1 MIKVKTSGF
10 FRKVISLVLV
20 AAMTMTMLGSSL
32 FVLAEELASDSLE
45 SSEIS
50 EEGEVIT
57 GQTTENDVTDVN
69 EQDSGD
75 ESVQSTDT
83 EPVSENENEE
93 TKLLLTNDELGND
106 TEYVSVSTADEL
118 ETAIENGG
126 AICIAADFEL
136 DRTFYITQNTYIY
149 SDAAHVLT
157 RNADFGGDIF
167 VVGEYSDGT
176 MCENTVAF
184 SLGHPESVESD
195 LLTIDGNGDYMSVDV
210 TGTVVFVCN
219 NAQVDFYENL
229 TLTNNKK
236 LGNERTL
243 DEKYGVSYPDQIG
256 GAAVIL
262 ASGTLNVYGAKFT
275 NNIVHDVEGEA
286 SSRGGAI
293 YSFGTLNIY
302 GADFD
307 SNSAARGG
315 AIYSY
320 KSTNIYNASITN
332 NVASYRGGAIYM
344 PENATAVMNLGGDN
358 DIIEGNVIFE
368 GNSAESHGG
377 AIFVKGTLSAKNT
390 SFIDNVTQ
398 VCGGALYVSGKLTD
412 GKTVRVSDSVFT
424 GNRAETN
431 GGGAIYLT
439 DCTAEFNNTEFT
451 GNVTATHG
459 GAIYA
464 KDLVDEEN
472 ALTVSDS
479 VFAENTATKNAGAI
493 YINNTKVSIAG
504 SDFSKNTSG
513 DVNGGGAVYSTKGT
527 VSMTETDFTENTT
540 ETMGGA
546 VYFNTTTEAVL
557 DKVTFTGNT
566 ASGNGGA
573 VAIGGGSN
581 AVASNITATGNS
593 GTAGGFLYSTGATLK
608 MYTGNLSQNTATKGG
623 GAVYFDEAS
632 TAEMS
637 TVTFAENVAEA
648 DNGGAVKLD
657 KGSTVV
663 MNNITAEKNSSKAA
677 GFLFNYGSVLNLY
690 NSTISENAATAGNA
704 GALYSAQG
712 SSSNIYKTKFTK
724 NSATGNGGA
733 LYMYTDTVE
742 SIIHSCTFSEN
753 TSANFGGAMYAS
765 GKSVLQMYNTIATD
779 NSAGHGGFLYE
790 TTTATTV
797 TIAGLTVSGNT
808 ATVGG
813 PIIWGNLKASVLNI
827 DKEKYFD
834 VDNTGELD
842 DSYWAGAIVNLLTV
856 NNLSVDIPDYDDYE
870 GEDGEEGDT
879 PSEPEEKVTINIKS
893 SSQLEQAIGTGFTT
907 FRIVEDFELDRT
919 FYITEDTYIFSD
931 EAHTLTRKADF
942 AGDIFVV
949 GESAKGTFTENPV
962 TLTFGNP
969 KSESENLLVIDGNK
983 DNLSVNVTGT
993 VFFIGN
999 NSTVDLHKVTVRN
1012 NKKLG
1017 NVRTLDEKYS
1027 ASYPEQIGGA
1037 AVIIDSG
1044 TLNIYGATLSNNIVH
1059 DIEGEASS
1067 RGGAIYSF
1075 GTLNIYGATI
1085 SENSAARGGAIYS
1098 YKTTNIYNASITK
1111 NHASYRGG
1119 AIYMP
1124 ASVNSRLNLGI
1135 ANEIIKAEVLFE
1147 ENSSADN
1154 GGAIFD
1160 QGVLNANNTTFLKN
1174 TSVKAGGAIAAYG
1187 IENLGD
1193 NKSIVASNSVFD
1205 QNTSAGGGAVA
1216 LYSNATAMF
1225 SNASFTKNTSTST
1238 GGAVVADSADVKVYG
1253 STFEN
1258 NTASSH
1264 GGALMAS
1271 EEANVYMSNVK
1282 LNGNSSGANG
1292 GAAYATASKI
1302 EIDGAEVKN
1311 NSSVKYG
1318 GAFSM
1323 HRATATGI
1331 VSELTFNKI
1340 TASGNTAGDLGGF
1353 LYNNHSVLKIY
1364 NSEIKDSYS
1373 ASHGGAICLQGVAD
1387 TSIYNTKFINNSCGT
1402 EAAVKNGGAMYVYT
1416 TATNT
1421 LLHSCTFDGNSSTN
1435 YGGGL
1440 YVSNGTL
1447 LTMYN
1452 TTAKNNTAPKGG
1464 FMYETTTGTVAT
1476 ISGLTVSGNTAPDG
1490 GPIIWGNTT
1499 NAKLRIN
1506 KNNYTDLD
1514 HTGEYDST
1522 YWASAIVN
1530 KLTVEEISD
1539 EVPRYQDYNNELYDE
1554 FDEVMDVTSA
1564 SELEFAI
1571 NSGVKNIRIVE
1582 SFEIDRTFYVTG
1594 EVVIFTTASKTLT
1607 RKADFAGDI
1616 FVVGEDAEGNSSISL
1631 GKTAKLTLGNQYSET
1646 ADLLIIDGNSENM
1659 TVGVTGTVI
1668 FLEESGQVALYK
1680 NTTIQNNRKKGNE
1693 RILNEKYLL
1702 NNASRVGGAAMII
1715 SDGTVN
1721 IYGATLKNN
1730 ICNEETTGEG
1740 VPESARDSS
1749 LGGAIYNRG
1758 TFNIHSGLFEGNQ
1771 SARGGVMYN
1780 IKDLYVYGGQFI
1792 GNHATTNG
1800 GAIYL
1805 AGSQFSQMYA
1815 GDQLNSKVSDKILF
1829 KNNTSVSN
1837 GGAMYCASMAI
1848 AMIYGDTTF
1857 EGNATASNGGAIAS
1871 YGMVDTN
1878 NVVFKDNFAYSMGGG
1893 AYVANSNEE
1902 LVTRIVTFENTL
1914 FENNTARNGG
1924 AVAVY
1929 ASNEELSEGGILEVQ
1944 KCNFI
1949 KNKAVNTKDT
1959 EVTSNVFGGAIYI
1972 TRKSTLNIADTNF
1985 EENEALFEGGAIYAA
2000 GESETTVTGST
2011 FTKNKTAH
2019 ESDAKGGAVSVHSA
2033 TLDFDNATFTENST
2047 CKNGGAVYVSYTTAL
2062 PVNSDVNIKN
2072 SNFGKNSAGNAGGAI
2087 YVTKHAVETQ
2097 EDEIVNI
2104 KNTSFSEN
2112 TAALGGAAYFTAYSD
2127 AYMKDVAFT
2136 KNTASSTTVNSYGG
2150 AIYLTNSAVAEIDG
2164 AQFTDNSS
2172 TYCSGGISLHSS
2184 ARAILNNITAT
2195 GNNAPTS
2202 AGFMYVNSA
2211 RVDVYSSEIKGN
2223 SAGVNG
2229 GAIAMYNSAV
2239 ANLNNTVFDGN
2250 TAEGYGGAIYN
2261 TTSEAESVF
2270 HTCTFKNNVSP
2281 KFGGAMFVNNKALL
2295 KMYNLVA
2302 ENNSAQKGGVLY
2314 ETTTDTEVTI
2324 NTMTVKGNA
2333 ATEEGPIIFGNTYK
2347 AILNIHKINYTDEDM
2362 PNTAD
2367 DSYWDYA
2374 IENELT
2380 VNDMSGVED
2389 EIPECDTYVPKTEEE
2404 EEEKE
2409 RIPVPVDDVLSLG
2422 LNSSDGVISTAYG
2435 KLPKLDTSSNFMS
2448 RSTTVFPDINGKD
2461 VTVDTFVSH
2470 AGDPANNC
2478 TVGEGILLYQS
2489 ILYKQAH
2496 PEEEVNISIASF
2508 RFSAL
2513 AAVNINRNSRYFGY
2527 MRNLPNADYDKYG
2540 FVRLSYLLVTA
2551 AKMGINVTVV
2561 GQLDGYPQP
2570 SSAPTLYEY
2579 FTYYLDE
2586 PCDPAYAEGKFV
2598 RDYMTFGYCEWTS
2611 YDNKAATDMMHTKM
2625 CAVSHYLDMNGNT
2638 GRNAVWS
2645 SSSNLDGINSNATN
2659 GNNKMQTATIVSN
2672 HEEIYRAAYNYIN
2685 IIPEYCGQEEV
2696 YNFRTL
2702 VADISKN
2709 QIDLIEAGR
2718 ADEIKPEE
2726 QIVYLG
2732 TENDDVFEFYF
2743 SPFGGDV
2750 MTWTESY
2757 NPYCKF
2763 ARKFSNSDDYVIMSW
2778 NSANYNKST
2787 PIVLQIEEMLTNTFL
2802 TKKNP
2807 NNRIYT
2813 NLEDFDTAPYK
2824 NLVLGQDIGLKSFNK
2839 YDHGALHSKDLQ
2851 LSYSENGKREY
2862 VSILSSINMHGGAM
2876 SYQSN
2881 YVLVI
2886 KEDNCNEDSVFF
2898 NIADQTSVGVVEHTY
2913 GEEKTFF
2920 PENENEDG
2928 YTYVECEF
2936 CDKKVIGGTV
2946 HRLGEWTV
2954 AKESTATE
2962 NGISY
2967 LECKGCG
2974 EVIAAKET
2982 VGKESKVTYTEGIK
2996 FSKNTTSRI
3005 PVRLSAMPLTFE
3017 AMISIPKTFTSRPGV
3032 IVSNYEKTRENL
3044 VCFEVLA
3051 GGKVRLY
3058 YRNNSIIQ
3066 DCIFAKDIRSK
3077 APKHIAVTV
3086 DENIATLYVDGEA
3099 VESKTLT
3106 VEYPSEYNNMYV
3118 GGDDRAKNTQYFKG
3132 TIYSAAI
3139 FGDVRTAEEI
3149 KADAVFVPETGDN
3162 LLYSETYLLEKE
3174 EPEKVVTENTVIH
3187 PEAIDFDVSESYSIG
3202 TLSQTPHT
3210 FEAVL
3215 SVPTDY
3221 NERAG
3226 VVVSNYNGGTDPQ
3239 IAIEIYEKGRPRVF
3253 AYTGSARVDTVFDT
3267 DIRSEVPR
3275 HMAIT
3280 VDGKK
3285 ATLYLD
3291 GEAVETKTLRYA
3303 LPETTE
3309 RFKVGGD
3316 DRSENSQYFKGEILS
3331 VVLFGDVRTAEEIK
3345 SDAMLVTA
3353 DEDDLVY
3360 SGYFTEKNSKY
3371 VLMPTKGSIFTKDN
3385 AKAIPKYINT
3395 PHTFDAVIKLP
3406 LDIEGRGG
3414 VIAGNYSRGEKN
3426 VASFEVYENGKA
3438 RLYYSNK
3445 SVVESCV
3452 FDTDVRSDKPVR
3464 VTVTVE
3470 ETTATLYINGE
3481 AVETK
3486 TLTVP
3491 YPQTIEDL
3499 KIGGDNRS
3507 GNGQYFKGTIYAT
3520 AIYEEVL
3527 RNEDIKKG
3535 ILYNCENAIY
3545 SALLTTETQLQVS
3558 GEGKTFSTNTKTL
3571 VPIDINEVP
3580 LTYEAVINVPEDI
3593 EGRAGVIVGNYK
3605 LNRTKVLSFEVF
3617 DGGRVRLYGKTG
3629 VKNQSIDC
3637 TFDTDIRS
3645 NKPVHIAITVDGLNA
3660 TLYINGVQ
3668 TETKTLQYELSDDAS
3683 DLKIGGDN
3691 RKGNVQYFKGTIY
3704 SVALFSDIR
3713 TAEEIAL
3720 DVKGVP
3726 NDADAV
3732 LYNTDFTEEICTEST
3747 TGGKHIE
3754 GDWIIDRTPSES
3766 QTGLKHTECTTCGIV
3781 LSTKEYVSS
3790 DEAGVSVDFTNP
3802 GAGLKLSS
3810 VADAVS
3816 AGDFEQTPRTFEALF
3831 ILPKSYTNRAGTLVG
3846 NYDGGTGEQINVE
3859 IYNNG
3864 KPRLYYKNSRGKAYT
3879 YLFATDVR
3887 SSSITHLAITVDG
3900 SNALLYLNGD
3910 LKETVTINSEYANT
3924 ASDFV
3929 IGADNRTA
3937 SPQYFK
3943 GTIYGVNIFGDVRS
3957 AQEIKLDRF
3966 IVPSSTQ
3973 GLVYSKYFVD

>member
-1 MIKVKTSGF
+1 MKTSGF

-32 FVLAEELASDSLE
+32 FVLAEELVTDNLE
-45 SSEIS
+45 SSEIPEQS
-50 EEGEVIT
+50 EVIT
-57 GQTTENDVTDVN
+57 EQTIENDVADVN
-69 EQDSGD
+69 EQDSDD
-75 ESVQSTDT
+75 ESVQPPDT

-126 AICIAADFEL
+126 AICIADDFEL
-136 DRTFYITQNTYIY
+136 DRTFYISQDTYIY
-149 SDAAHVLT
+149 SDEARVLT

-176 MCENTVAF
+176 TCENTVTF
-184 SLGHPESVESD
+184 TLGHPDYVESD
-195 LLTIDGNGDYMSVDV
+195 LLTIDGNSDYMSVDV
-210 TGTVVFVCN
+210 TGSVVFVCN
-219 NAQVDFYENL
+219 NAQANFHKNL
-229 TLTNNKK
+229 SLINNKK
-236 LGNERTL
+236 TGNEKTL
-243 DEKYGVSYPDQIG
+243 DSKYALSYPEQIG

-262 ASGTLNVYGAKFT
+262 ASGTLNIYGSKFT
-275 NNIVHDVEGEA
+275 NNTVHDVEGEA

-293 YSFGTLNIY
+293 YSLGALNIY
-302 GADFD
+302 GADFE

-315 AIYSY
+315 AIYNY
-320 KSTNIYNASITN
+320 NEAHVYNATFTQNSST
-332 NVASYRGGAIYM
+332 YRGGAIYM
-344 PENATAVMNLGGDN
+344 PATAESILYFGEEN
-358 DIIEGNVIFE
+358 DVIENNVLFD
-368 GNSAESHGG
+368 
-377 AIFVKGTLSAKNT
+377 LNT
-390 SFIDNVTQ
+390 S
-398 VCGGALYVSGKLTD
+398 SG
-412 GKTVRVSDSVFT
+412 R
-424 GNRAETN
+424 
-431 GGGAIYLT
+431 
-439 DCTAEFNNTEFT
+439 
-451 GNVTATHG
+451 G

-464 KDLVDEEN
+464 QGLVNVNNTQFTNNTSTEDHGGAIVATGRMESIEKT
-472 ALTVSDS
+472 LVVSNS
-479 VFAENTATKNAGAI
+479 VFENNSSYYNGGAVYLTGTDASFNSVEFNLNTAYATEN
-493 YINNTKVSIAG
+493 S
-504 SDFSKNTSG
+504 SG
-513 DVNGGGAVYSTKGT
+513 VRYGGGAVYSTGSNTEFNT
-527 VSMTETDFTENTT
+527 VTFADNNSEFVAGALAFYSESSAKINGITATSNSAVSHGGAIYLNNSEVEITDAILTGNSTSGHGGAVYATNSKAIINGAEITSNTATSNGGSIYSTGSEYVIDDAEFTLNAASGNGGAMYTTKSTVKITNSDFAEN
-540 ETMGGA
+540 ESGKSAGA
-546 VYFNTTTEAVL
+546 VYFNTT
-557 DKVTFTGNT
+557 
-566 ASGNGGA
+566 
-573 VAIGGGSN
+573 
-581 AVASNITATGNS
+581 
-593 GTAGGFLYSTGATLK
+593 
-608 MYTGNLSQNTATKGG
+608 
-623 GAVYFDEAS
+623 S
-632 TAEMS
+632 TAELS
-637 TVTFAENVAEA
+637 TVSFTENKATE
-648 DNGGAVKLD
+648 DSGAVKVD
-657 KGSTVV
+657 AGSTVV
-663 MNNITAEKNSSKAA
+663 MNNITAEKNSSKTA
-677 GFLFNYGSVLNLY
+677 GFLFNYDSVLNLY
-690 NSTISENAATAGNA
+690 NSNISENTATGGNA

-733 LYMYTDTVE
+733 LYMYTDTAE
-742 SIIHSCTFSEN
+742 SILHSCTFTEN
-753 TSANFGGAMYAS
+753 TSGNYGGVMYAS
-765 GKSVLQMYNTIATD
+765 GKAVLQMYNTIATG
-779 NSAGHGGFLYE
+779 NNAGHGGFLYE
-790 TTTATTV
+790 TTTGTTI
-797 TIAGLTVSGNT
+797 TMAGLTVSGNT
-808 ATVGG
+808 ATTGG
-813 PIIWGNLKASVLNI
+813 SIIWGNSTGAVLNI
-827 DKEKYFD
+827 DKSQYFD
-834 VDNTGELD
+834 VDYSGNLD
-842 DSYWAGAIVNLLTV
+842 DTYWAGAIVNKLTV
-856 NNLSVDIPDYDDYE
+856 NDMSVEIPGYNDYE
-870 GEDGEEGDT
+870 GEGGDT

-893 SSQLEQAIGTGFTT
+893 SSQLEQAIRTGFTS
-907 FRIVEDFELDRT
+907 FRIVADFELDRT

-931 EAHTLTRKADF
+931 EAHTLMRKADF
-942 AGDIFVV
+942 AGDIFVI
-949 GESAKGTFTENPV
+949 GEDSEGTFTENPV

-969 KSESENLLVIDGNK
+969 ESDSENLLVIDGNK
-983 DNLSVNVTGT
+983 DNLSVKVTGT

-999 NSTVDLHKVTVRN
+999 NSTVNMHKNVTVKN

-1017 NVRTLDEKYS
+1017 NERTLDEKYS

-1037 AVIIDSG
+1037 AAIIDSG
-1044 TLNIYGATLSNNIVH
+1044 TLNIYGSTLSDNIVH
-1059 DIEGEASS
+1059 DVEGEASA

-1085 SENSAARGGAIYS
+1085 SGNSAARGGAIYS

-1111 NHASYRGG
+1111 NHATFRGG

-1124 ASVNSRLNLGI
+1124 ASANSRLSLGSD
-1135 ANEIIKAEVLFE
+1135 NDIIEGKVVFE
-1147 ENSSADN
+1147 ENSASDN
-1154 GGAIFD
+1154 GGAIYV
-1160 QGVLNANNTTFLKN
+1160 QGVLNAINTTFSKN
-1174 TSVKAGGAIAAYG
+1174 TSEKAGGAITAYG
-1187 IENLGD
+1187 YENLGD
-1193 NKSIVASNSVFD
+1193 NKSVTVSNSVFD

-1216 LYSNATAMF
+1216 LYSNATAIF
-1225 SNASFTKNTSTST
+1225 SNTTFTNNTSTTT
-1238 GGAVVADSADVKVYG
+1238 GGAMVADSADVKVYG

-1258 NTASSH
+1258 NTATSH

-1271 EEANVYMSNVK
+1271 DEANVYMSNVK
-1282 LNGNSSGANG
+1282 LSGNSSGANG
-1292 GAAYATASKI
+1292 GAMYSTASKI
-1302 EIDGAEVKN
+1302 EINGAEVKN
-1311 NSSVKYG
+1311 NSAVTYG

-1331 VSELTFNKI
+1331 ASNVILNKI
-1340 TASGNTAGDLGGF
+1340 NADGNTAGSLGGY
-1353 LYNNHSVLKIY
+1353 LYSKHSVLNMY
-1364 NSEIKDSYS
+1364 NSNIKNNSTQS
-1373 ASHGGAICLQGVAD
+1373 NGGAIGLQGEAV
-1387 TSIYNTKFINNSCGT
+1387 SNIYNTKFTNNSCT
-1402 EAAVKNGGAMYVYT
+1402 NNAGAIYVYT
-1416 TATNT
+1416 TGTNT
-1421 LLHSCTFDGNSSTN
+1421 LCHSCTFDSNSSGN

-1440 YVSNGTL
+1440 YVSNGAQL
-1447 LTMYN
+1447 MMYN

-1571 NSGVKNIRIVE
+1571 NSGAKNIRIVE

-1659 TVGVTGTVI
+1659 TVDVTGTVI
-1668 FLEESGQVALYK
+1668 FLEESGQVDLYK

-1693 RILNEKYLL
+1693 RILEEKYLL

-1857 EGNATASNGGAIAS
+1857 EGNATTSNGGAIAS

-2000 GESETTVTGST
+2000 GESETTVSDST

-2104 KNTSFSEN
+2104 KNTSFDEN
-2112 TAALGGAAYFTAYSD
+2112 TAAYGGASYFTAYSD

-2202 AGFMYVNSA
+2202 AGFLYVNSA

-2281 KFGGAMFVNNKALL
+2281 MFGGAMFVNNKAIL
-2295 KMYNLVA
+2295 KMYNLIA

-2324 NTMTVKGNA
+2324 NTMTVKGNT
-2333 ATEEGPIIFGNTYK
+2333 ATEEGPIIFGNTFK
-2347 AILNIHKINYTDEDM
+2347 AILNIHKMNYVDEDS

-2367 DSYWDYA
+2367 DEYWDYA
-2374 IENELT
+2374 IKNELT
-2380 VNDMSGVED
+2380 VNDLSGVED

-2422 LNSSDGVISTAYG
+2422 LNSSDGVPSYAYG
-2435 KLPKLDTSSNFMS
+2435 KLPRLDTSSNFMS
-2448 RSTTVFPDINGKD
+2448 RNTTVFPNINGKN

-2470 AGDPANNC
+2470 ANDPANNC
-2478 TVGEGILLYQS
+2478 TVGEGILLYQA

-2496 PEEEVNISIASF
+2496 PEEEVNVSIASF

-2551 AKMGINVTVV
+2551 AKMGVNVTVV

-2625 CAVSHYLDMNGNT
+2625 CAVSHYLDMDGNV

-2702 VADISKN
+2702 VAAISKN

-2824 NLVLGQDIGLKSFNK
+2824 DLVLGQDIGFKSFNK

-2898 NIADQTSVGVVEHTY
+2898 TVADQTSVGIVDHTY
-2913 GEEKTFF
+2913 GEVQTFL
-2920 PENENEDG
+2920 PEEENKDG
-2928 YTYVECEF
+2928 YTYKACIY
-2936 CDKKVIGGTV
+2936 CDKKVTLDTV
-2946 HRLGEWTV
+2946 HRPSEWII

-2967 LECKGCG
+2967 QACKGCG
-2974 EVIAAKET
+2974 EVVASKEI
-2982 VGKESKVTYTEGIK
+2982 VGKESEVTYSEGIK
-2996 FSKNTTSRI
+2996 FSKEVASR
-3005 PVRLSAMPLTFE
+3005 LQTNLTAMPYTFE
-3017 AMISIPKTFTSRPGV
+3017 AVISIPKTFTNRPGV

-3058 YRNNSIIQ
+3058 YRNNSVIQ
-3066 DCIFAKDIRSK
+3066 DCIFNKDIRSK

-3086 DENIATLYVDGEA
+3086 DESLATLYVDGEA

-3118 GGDDRAKNTQYFKG
+3118 GGDDRSKNAQYFKG
-3132 TIYSAAI
+3132 TIYSVAM
-3139 FGDVRTAEEI
+3139 FGDVRAAEEI
-3149 KADAVFVPETGDN
+3149 KADAIFVHETGDN
-3162 LLYSETYLLEKE
+3162 LLYSENYPLEKE
-3174 EPEKVVTENTVIH
+3174 DPEKVVIENTVIH
-3187 PEAIDFDVSESYSIG
+3187 PEAIDFDVTESYSIG

-3267 DIRSEVPR
+3267 DIRSEVRR

-3285 ATLYLD
+3285 ATLYLE
-3291 GEAVETKTLRYA
+3291 GEAVETKNLKYA

-3316 DRSENSQYFKGEILS
+3316 DRSENSQYFKGKIQS

-3353 DEDDLVY
+3353 DAEDLVY

-3371 VLMPTKGSIFTKDN
+3371 VLMPTKGSNFTKDN

-3470 ETTATLYINGE
+3470 EKTATLYINGE

-3491 YPQTIEDL
+3491 YPQKIEDL
-3499 KIGGDNRS
+3499 KIGGDNRN

-3558 GEGKTFSTNTKTL
+3558 GEGKKFSANTKTL
-3571 VPIDINEVP
+3571 VPIGINEVP

-3660 TLYINGVQ
+3660 TLYINGEE
-3668 TETKTLQYELSDDAS
+3668 TETKTLQYALSDDAS

-3691 RKGNVQYFKGTIY
+3691 RSGNIQYFKGTIY
-3704 SVALFSDIR
+3704 SVALFGDVRS
-3713 TAEEIAL
+3713 AEEIAL
-3720 DVKGVP
+3720 DIKGIAE
-3726 NDADAV
+3726 DADSI
-3732 LYNTDFTEEICTEST
+3732 LYNTDFTAEICEESP
-3747 TGGKHIE
+3747 TGGKHKE
-3754 GDWIIDRTPSES
+3754 SDWIIDRIPSET
-3766 QTGLKHTECTTCGIV
+3766 QTGLKHTECSACGIV

-3790 DEAGVSVDFTNP
+3790 DEAGASIDFTRS

-3810 VADAVS
+3810 VADVVS
-3816 AGDFEQTPRTFEALF
+3816 AGELTATPKTFEATF
-3831 ILPKSYTNRAGTLVG
+3831 ILPKSYTNRAGTLFG

-3864 KPRLYYKNSRGKAYT
+3864 KPRLYYKSNNKANT

-3887 SSSITHLAITVDG
+3887 SDSITHLAITVDG
-3900 SNALLYLNGD
+3900 NTASLYLNGE
-3910 LKETVTINSEYANT
+3910 LKETVTISGT
-3924 ASDFV
+3924 FASATSNFK
-3929 IGADNRTA
+3929 IGADNRTEN
-3937 SPQYFK
+3937 PQLFK
-3943 GTIYGVNIFGDVRS
+3943 GTIYGINIFGDVRS
-3957 AQEIKLDRF
+3957 AEEIKLDRF
-3966 IVPSSTQ
+3966 IVTSSSQ
-3973 GLVYSKYFVD
+3973 GLIYSKYFVD